1 MNCKKFILIILS
13 VLVGACGKEVMTYD
27 INVSTPVVEGYL
39 TTGAPTLSVKVY
51 SMESFDESNL
61 FYSKPIKNLELF
73 INDQPLT
80 ETADGTYSL
89 NVSDGMLDAGKTC
102 NLRFEYNN
110 KTVSASTT
118 MPAPPENAAISNTT
132 ISIPSTGLYWGIT
145 DSIPDVEI
153 TWNNQDNAYYQVYIW
168 SLDYSGTTPDFGGR
182 GGFGR
187 IMMQP
192 FQGNSYKLQIRDMM
206 SAGRYVCY
214 LYRIN
219 KDYAELYE
227 RISSTDLANPVS
239 FITNGLG
246 VFTGI
251 SADTIPYRV
260 DQSE

>member
-1 MNCKKFILIILS
+1 
-13 VLVGACGKEVMTYD
+13 MTND
-27 INVSTPVVEGYL
+27 TNVSTPVVEGYL
-39 TTGAPTLSVKVY
+39 TTGASKLSVNVY
-51 SMESFDESNL
+51 SMESFDENNIA
-61 FYSKPIKNLELF
+61 YSKPIKNLILY
-73 INDQPLT
+73 INDIKLT
-80 ETADGTYSL
+80 ETADGVYSL
-89 NVSDGMLDAGKTC
+89 DSLNGMLDEGKTC
-102 NLRFEYNN
+102 NLKFDYNN
-110 KTVSASTT
+110 KTITASTT
-118 MPAPPENAAISNTT
+118 MPSHPENVKISNS
-132 ISIPSTGLYWGIT
+132 SILLTSGVYWYS

-153 TWNNQDNAYYQVYIW
+153 TWDNVNNAYYQVYIW
-168 SLDYSGTTPDFGGR
+168 SLDNSGTTPSFGGR

-239 FITNGLG
+239 FINNGLG

-260 DQSE
+260 DQSN